1 MHSHPPAFV
10 LSGVVCL
17 IEKKPLSAFLLSVGV
32 YSRLFYFTAVRL
44 YSERRCFDIGTKEQ
58 LINEEIHEKE
68 VRVVGADGS
77 QLGIMATADALA
89 KAVEAD
95 LDLVLIAP
103 TANPPVCR
111 IMDFGKYRFEQTKRE
126 KEARKN
132 QKQAEV
138 KEIKMSLNIDTNDFN
153 IKVKNC
159 IKFLQNGDK
168 VKVTI
173 RFRRAREL
181 SHMNLSEDL
190 MKRFLDAVSEYGGS
204 EKPSK
209 LEGKNYAIVLSPKK

>member
-1 MHSHPPAFV
+1 M
-10 LSGVVCL
+10 
-17 IEKKPLSAFLLSVGV
+17 LSVSCVLALNFISGGF
-32 YSRLFYFTAVRL
+32 LPNAVN
-44 YSERRCFDIGTKEQ
+44 ERRCLSISTKEQ
-58 LINEEIHEKE
+58 LINEEIREKE
-68 VRVVGADGS
+68 VRVISAQGE
-77 QLGIMATADALA
+77 QLGIMSSAEALE
-89 KAVEAD
+89 KAIEAD
-95 LDLVLIAP
+95 LDLVMISP
-103 TANPPVCR
+103 SANPPVCR
-111 IMDFGKYRFEQTKRE
+111 IMDYGKYRFEQTKRE
-126 KEARKN
+126 KEAKKN

-173 RFRRAREL
+173 RFRRAREM

-190 MKRFLDAVSEYGGS
+190 MKKFLDAVAEYGS
-204 EKPSK
+204 SDKPSK

>member
-1 MHSHPPAFV
+1 MVEFM
-10 LSGVVCL
+10 
-17 IEKKPLSAFLLSVGV
+17 
-32 YSRLFYFTAVRL
+32 
-44 YSERRCFDIGTKEQ
+44 ERRCFNIGTKEQ
-58 LINEEIHEKE
+58 LINEEIREKE
-68 VRVVGADGS
+68 VRVVGPEGD
-77 QLGIMATADALA
+77 QLGIMPTEDALA
-89 KAVEAD
+89 KAIEAD

-103 TANPPVCR
+103 SANPPVCR
-111 IMDFGKYRFEQTKRE
+111 IMDYGKYRFEQTKRE
-126 KEARKN
+126 KEAKKN

-173 RFRRAREL
+173 RFRRAREM
-181 SHMNLSEDL
+181 SHMNLSEEL
-190 MKRFLDAVSEYGGS
+190 MKRFLEAVAEYGTS
-204 EKPSK
+204 DKPSK